1 MTMRKALGGMLREPL
16 VHFLIAGFML
26 FLFFAWRGSEVDPAS
41 RTIAV
46 SEAQVTKL
54 VAGWQQ
60 TWQRPPTPQELDGLI
75 RDHIREE
82 ILYREGLRLGL
93 DQDDTVVRRR
103 IRSKMEFLVDA
114 RTEAQPPGNAELQ
127 AWLDRNPAKY
137 AAETRY
143 SLDQIYIG
151 GNDATA
157 AARRARQMA
166 EDLRRG
172 AEWTQL
178 GDAISLPRSVEN
190 ETRDRLAAGFGS
202 NFVDGLDGLKLPL
215 GQWSPPLASGF
226 GLHLVRL
233 RKLESSGK
241 PMLAEVREQVAN
253 DWRAETKTRRGDQ
266 AYQALLDQ
274 YTIRIDRP

>member
-1 MTMRKALGGMLREPL
+1 MTVRKALGGMLREPL

-26 FLFFAWRGSEVDPAS
+26 FVFFAWRGSEVDPES
-41 RTIAV
+41 RTITV
-46 SEAQVTKL
+46 SEPQVTKL

-82 ILYREGLRLGL
+82 VLYREGLRLGL
-93 DQDDTVVRRR
+93 DKDDTVVRRR

-114 RTEAQPPGNAELQ
+114 RTEAQLPDDAQLQ
-127 AWLDRNPAKY
+127 VWLDRNPQKY
-137 AAETRY
+137 AAETLY

-151 GNDATA
+151 GNDAAA
-157 AARRARQMA
+157 AARRARKMA
-166 EDLRRG
+166 DDLRRG
-172 AEWTQL
+172 ADWEGL

-202 NFVDGLDGLKLPL
+202 AFVDALDGLKLPQ

-233 RKLESSGK
+233 RKRESSGK
-241 PMLAEVREQVAN
+241 PRLADVREQVAN
-253 DWRAETKTRRGDQ
+253 DWRAQTKTRRGDQ
-266 AYQALLDQ
+266 AYQTLLDH
-274 YTIRIDRP
+274 YTIRIDKP